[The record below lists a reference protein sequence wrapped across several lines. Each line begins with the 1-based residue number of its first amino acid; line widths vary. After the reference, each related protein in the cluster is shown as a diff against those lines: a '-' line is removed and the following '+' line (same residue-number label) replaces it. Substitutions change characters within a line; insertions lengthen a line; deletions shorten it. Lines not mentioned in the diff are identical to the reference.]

1 MKNMA
6 LLTAIG
12 RLLPVCLVMCGVSI
26 AAIGVSADEEL
37 IDPKASNLF
46 KQMSDALGQAQ
57 SLQFKAYALY
67 DDFEKSGVKY
77 KRGLVQ
83 EVTLRRPDRLH
94 FRTTTDEGIV
104 REGWYDGKTLTVAE
118 PNRKVYGQIEAPA
131 SLDELLD
138 FVQDTY
144 NIQVPTVDLLYSDL
158 FGRMKEHLLSAVY
171 VGERRVDTALLDHLS
186 LEATPADVQ
195 LWLEKGDVPVPRR
208 MVINLVSVDGEPEY
222 LVLFRDWFLGH
233 FVNDGE
239 FRFAPPAD
247 WTKVEIPKQSIP
259 GGKKQP

>member
-1 MKNMA
+1 MA
-6 LLTAIG
+6 FLTAIG
-12 RLLPVCLVMCGVSI
+12 RLLPVCLVVLGVSI
-26 AAIGVSADEEL
+26 AAIGASAEEDL
-37 IDPKASNLF
+37 IDPKASDLF

-57 SLQFKAYALY
+57 TLQFKAYALY
-67 DDFEKSGVKY
+67 DDFEKSGVKF

-94 FRTTTDEGIV
+94 FRTTTDAGTV
-104 REGWYDGKTLTVAE
+104 REGWYDGKTFTVAE
-118 PNRKVYGQIEAPA
+118 PNQKVYGQIDAPA

-138 FVQDTY
+138 LIQDTY
-144 NIQVPTVDLLYSDL
+144 NVQVPTVDLLYSDL
-158 FGRMKEHLLSAVY
+158 FERLKNDLLSAVY

-186 LEATPADVQ
+186 LETTPADVQ

-208 MVINLVSVDGEPEY
+208 MVIDLVSVDGEPEY
-222 LVLFRDWFLGH
+222 LVLFQDWFLGQ

-247 WTKVEIPKQSIP
+247 WTKVEIPKQSVP

>member
-12 RLLPVCLVMCGVSI
+12 RLLPVCLVVLSVSI
-26 AAIGVSADEEL
+26 AANGVSANEEL

-46 KQMSDALGQAQ
+46 KQMSDALGRAQ

-118 PNRKVYGQIEAPA
+118 PNRKVYGQIDAPA

-138 FVQDTY
+138 LLQDTY
-144 NIQVPTVDLLYSDL
+144 NVQVPTVDLLYSDL
-158 FGRMKEHLLSAVY
+158 FGRLKEHLLSAVY
-171 VGERRVDTALLDHLS
+171 IGERRVDATLLDHLS
-186 LEATPADVQ
+186 LETTPADVQ

-208 MVINLVSVDGEPEY
+208 MVIDLVSVDGEPEY

-247 WTKVEIPKQSIP
+247 WTKVEIPKQGIHD
-259 GGKKQP
+259 GAKQP